1 VSLSDYPLLLWK
13 VFFHEGKGLSIT
25 GKIFAKAAL
34 SSACEKLT
42 GGSSA
47 KPAAKFVRDE

>member
-25 GKIFAKAAL
+25 GKIFAKLL